1 MKDFWWWPCKSGKKK
16 KKPFNDKVSS
26 SYIFCGYFK
35 KYFSFTGE
43 YKYIQMIFPIIN
55 IQLDK
60 ISTKQTFGMSI
71 QNKNL
76 NCKYLYKYKIIWW
89 FWSWLA
95 KFTLYS
101 KYLIALC
108 RFLIFYKDAKYLN
121 KSAWISGK
129 KGAMLIFMLA
139 LLSKNVLLIANA
151 FPQIHTC
158 TSTLKSFALLSFH
171 CSCFAG
177 SHTWVSL
184 IPCFCSQRYCQI
196 HYNFMCVFTGAEKSF
211 VCSFA
216 DFYFWKWKLQ
226 LVWNL
231 LQFLTLIFS
240 SWYGLYLLRSV
251 NAVNF
256 LILFFI
262 FLTSVNVPPGFFIP
276 DYSTMSFT

>member
-1 MKDFWWWPCKSGKKK
+1 MKDFWWWPCKSGKKKK

-158 TSTLKSFALLSFH
+158 TSTLKSLPSCPSTAPALPAPIPEWASFPVSVLRGIARSTIISCVCSLVLRNPLFALLLTFIS
-171 CSCFAG
+171 G
-177 SHTWVSL
+177 SESSSWFE
-184 IPCFCSQRYCQI
+184 IC
-196 HYNFMCVFTGAEKSF
+196 
-211 VCSFA
+211 
-216 DFYFWKWKLQ
+216 
-226 LVWNL
+226 
-231 LQFLTLIFS
+231 FS
-240 SWYGLYLLRSV
+240 S
-251 NAVNF
+251 
-256 LILFFI
+256 
-262 FLTSVNVPPGFFIP
+262 
-276 DYSTMSFT
+276 